1 MQELLVAFGTVT
13 QINLQMDE
21 RGMSKV
27 RSHAF
32 PSHQA

>member
-1 MQELLVAFGTVT
+1 MAFGTVT

-27 RSHAF
+27 RSQAF
-32 PSHQA
+32 PSHPA